1 MVDDVF
7 LRIDHHVIPTDFIIL
22 DMSED
27 EKLSI
32 ILERPFL
39 STIGTTISCVEGK
52 IVLKIYA
59 KEIVQFF
66 AKKNDQ
72 MEKKIPQAKRVNL
85 VSVNDTHPKV
95 CLPSCEIINNKNTS

>member
-7 LRIDHHVIPTDFIIL
+7 LRIDHHVLNSLFLIYMPD
-22 DMSED
+22 D

-32 ILERPFL
+32 ILGRPFL